1 MTAPV
6 PPPFTNDFGQRRWE
20 WVDAAHNR
28 LTVWDQPHDPGVAA
42 SIEVD
47 GNVYGAQLTA
57 GQCAEVAAVLHL
69 LVAERADR

>member
-6 PPPFTNDFGQRRWE
+6 PAPFTNQFGQRRWE
-20 WVDAAHNR
+20 WFDAASNT
-28 LTVWDQPHDPGVAA
+28 LTVWDRPRNPAV

-47 GNVYGAQLTA
+47 GNVYGVQLTP

-69 LVAERADR
+69 LASERADR